1 MSTVDRSDQS
11 ADSDPRADEGAGQAP
26 EQAGDVA
33 AAYAEVYHDPQFVEL
48 RRRFR
53 SFVFP
58 VTVGFLVW
66 YFLYVLLA
74 SYASDFMS
82 TKLVGNI
89 NVALVFGLLQFV
101 STFAIAWWYARKANR
116 DFDPIADKLR
126 HEFEE
131 ARR

>member
-1 MSTVDRSDQS
+1 MSTVDGT
-11 ADSDPRADEGAGQAP
+11 SDPPADRSPQRAPMSAADTE
-26 EQAGDVA
+26 
-33 AAYAEVYHDPQFVEL
+33 AAYAEVYNDPQFIEL

-53 SFVFP
+53 AFVFP
-58 VTVGFLVW
+58 VTIGFLAW

-74 SYASDFMS
+74 SYATEFMS

-101 STFAIAWWYARKANR
+101 STFAIAWWYARKAHR
-116 DFDPIADKLR
+116 DFDPIADALR
-126 HEFEE
+126 HEYEE